1 MGVYSWNLQMTSS
14 EKESVFD
21 ALLNINSI
29 SSDEKD
35 EIKQIRRNLTV
46 VGMTS
51 ETENQFM
58 ERMISKYGSQI

>member
-1 MGVYSWNLQMTSS
+1 MGVDSWEFSMDKQY
-14 EKESVFD
+14 VCD

-35 EIKQIRRNLTV
+35 EIKQIRQNLTV

-58 ERMISKYGSQI
+58 ERMITKYGSQI

>member
-1 MGVYSWNLQMTSS
+1 MGVDSWEFSTN
-14 EKESVFD
+14 KESVCD

-58 ERMISKYGSQI
+58 ERMISKHGSQI

>member
-1 MGVYSWNLQMTSS
+1 MGVDSWELSMN
-14 EKESVFD
+14 KESVCD
-21 ALLNINSI
+21 ELLNINSI

-35 EIKQIRRNLTV
+35 EIKQIRQNLTV

>member
-1 MGVYSWNLQMTSS
+1 MGVDSWEISMN
-14 EKESVFD
+14 KESVCD
-21 ALLNINSI
+21 ELLNINSI

-35 EIKQIRRNLTV
+35 EIKQIRQNLTV

>member
-1 MGVYSWNLQMTSS
+1 MGVDSWELSMN
-14 EKESVFD
+14 KESVCD

-35 EIKQIRRNLTV
+35 EIKQIRQNLTV

-58 ERMISKYGSQI
+58 ERMIIKYGSQI

>member
-1 MGVYSWNLQMTSS
+1 MGVDSWELSMN
-14 EKESVFD
+14 KESVCD
-21 ALLNINSI
+21 ELLNINSI
-29 SSDEKD
+29 PSDEKD
-35 EIKQIRRNLTV
+35 EIKQIRQNLTV